1 MRTLARSHLTPAEE
15 IWGALAPLFR
25 TTLDMAP
32 RDSVAQQQLATLAAD
47 LGGRMD
53 LVGAHSFTKKG
64 GGGAGGSGSGSRGS
78 ISVRVAQKA
87 TMGGS
92 RHYQAP
98 LARSEWPRS
107 AHQAA
112 AEGSGLP
119 SALVRKNPTP
129 PERPWLWRHS
139 LPAQM
144 PRLSAS

>member
-1 MRTLARSHLTPAEE
+1 
-15 IWGALAPLFR
+15 
-25 TTLDMAP
+25 MAP
-32 RDSVAQQQLATLAAD
+32 RDIAQQQQLATFAAG
-47 LGGRMD
+47 GGRMD
-53 LVGAHSFTKKG
+53 LVGANSFAKKG
-64 GGGAGGSGSGSRGS
+64 GGACGAGRNGSGSRGS
-78 ISVRVAQKA
+78 ISVRAAQKA
-87 TMGGS
+87 TMGDS